1 MLACHA
7 VHTLT
12 ACCSTRVATSISID
26 CDVSGV
32 RVKMFD
38 QKIKIL
44 DGGNT
49 HRTQYT
55 REYLIG
61 HKPFSQKL

>member
-32 RVKMFD
+32 RVKIFD

-49 HRTQYT
+49 HRTL
-55 REYLIG
+55 ESI
-61 HKPFSQKL
+61 